1 MLKTTIHLPPK
12 SAVRA
17 ETLETGELTP
27 ADVRALLDDAVENRK
42 VILSPFEVRADDM
55 NDGSDERTI
64 DVVFSAGAEYRQWW
78 GREKLVVSRKACKL
92 ERLNKRI
99 APVLHNHDRDQ
110 TIGIVESARIDGEN
124 AVATLRFSKSTN
136 ADEIY
141 QDILDDIRRQLSCG
155 YRILKYEID
164 ETNERDPLYTI
175 TEWEPYE
182 ISVVAYAADPDCQPI
197 SNRSDI
203 LLPLSTEQRA
213 ASPSSDN
220 PEPSPTEN
228 SEEEIHDM
236 DPKEALRIA
245 REANLPELGTRAI
258 EESWTQETLEALIAH
273 EQARVAAEAERA
285 NAEPEA
291 ESTGESTAE
300 PPTNANRGDDA
311 GDEGGD
317 AGDGGGDEPETDDA
331 EKARVQRIYDLGA
344 EHDQRELALEA
355 MIDPNCTAEEFA
367 TRLLA
372 LNQEN
377 KERAEAE
384 LNLPER
390 ITMDPKDQANFR
402 ICNLIHHLATGG
414 RSKRGGKEAEICEEE
429 AKLRTRQGIETE
441 GTPIPPQIFSDR
453 SLYRNNTGLFL
464 EHRLLSATQDTGAS
478 GGHTIDDE
486 LLADGFIDIL
496 LEFHAAIQLVTKLPD
511 LMGNITFP
519 RLSSRSVA
527 YWTGE
532 VEAATETTAQFD
544 TVTLEPHHL
553 RAWSEISTTLLHQSS
568 LPIEQLVRRDL
579 ARALAK
585 EWDKAILLGSG
596 ATNQISG
603 INSIS
608 GLAESLWPA
617 DTGSTSN
624 FDYDTLLEAEEKL
637 ANEDALMGRLAW
649 IVSPRIRRYGRK
661 TAELGSGT
669 SRPIWRKGRMLD
681 YEAYVT
687 TQVPTEVGF
696 FGNWEEMMA
705 GMWGGIDVLVNPYSK
720 DKEGIVRITT
730 GQMCDV
736 ASRHDESFCKITKTV

>member
-1 MLKTTIHLPPK
+1 MKTTIHLPPK
-12 SAVRA
+12 NAVRSA
-17 ETLETGELTP
+17 ALQTGELTA
-27 ADVRALLDDAVENRK
+27 ADVRRLLDDAVENRK
-42 VILSPFEVRADDM
+42 VILSPFEIREGAMKDKDGADG
-55 NDGSDERTI
+55 NRTI
-64 DVVFSAGAEYRQWW
+64 DIIFSAGAEYRQWW
-78 GREKLVVSRKACKL
+78 GREKLVVSKDACIL
-92 ERLNKRI
+92 DRLNARI

-110 TIGIVESARIDGEN
+110 TIGIVEKAWIDGEQ
-124 AVATLRFSKSTN
+124 ALAQLRFSRSDY
-136 ADEIY
+136 ADDIY
-141 QDILDDIRRQLSCG
+141 QDILDDIRRQFSNG

-164 ETNERDPLYTI
+164 ESNARDPLYTI
-175 TEWEPYE
+175 TKWEPYE
-182 ISVVAYAADPDCQPI
+182 ISVVAYAADPECQPV
-197 SNRSDI
+197 NRSDI
-203 LLPLSTEQRA
+203 LLPLSAEQRSDKPE
-213 ASPSSDN
+213 SP
-220 PEPSPTEN
+220 PTETN
-228 SEEEIHDM
+228 EEEIPDM

-245 REANLPELGTRAI
+245 REANLPEFGTRAI
-258 EESWTQETLEALIAH
+258 EEGWTQETLEALIAH
-273 EQARVAAEAERA
+273 EQARAAAEAERA
-285 NAEPEA
+285 AAAPEA
-291 ESTGESTAE
+291 EPTPAE
-300 PPTNANRGDDA
+300 PTPADPPAASQRSDD
-311 GDEGGD
+311 GGSEEGGD
-317 AGDGGGDEPETDDA
+317 PEAADPEAAAADS
-331 EKARVQRIYDLGA
+331 ARVQRIYDLGA
-344 EHDQRELALEA
+344 EHNQRELALEA

-372 LNQEN
+372 LNERN

-384 LNLPER
+384 FNLPER
-390 ITMDPKDQANFR
+390 ITMDPKDQASFR
-402 ICNLIHHLATGG
+402 ISDLIHHLASGG
-414 RSKRGGKEAEICEEE
+414 RSKRGGKEYDMCQDE

-453 SLYRNNTGLFL
+453 SLYHNNTGLFL

-519 RLSSRSVA
+519 RLSSRSEA

-532 VEAATETTAQFD
+532 VQAATETTAQFD

-585 EWDKAILLGSG
+585 AWDAAILLGSG
-596 ATNQISG
+596 NANQISG

-608 GLAESLWPA
+608 SLANAQWPA

-624 FDYDTLLEAEEKL
+624 FNYDALLEAEELL

-661 TAELGSGT
+661 TAELGDGT
-669 SRPIWRKGRMLD
+669 SRPIWRMGRMLD

-736 ASRHDESFCKITKTV
+736 ASRHDESFCKLSKAA

>member
-1 MLKTTIHLPPK
+1 MKTTIHLPPR

-17 ETLETGELTP
+17 DTALIDDAIETRKLILTP
-27 ADVRALLDDAVENRK
+27 VTVRAESMDTESEDRTLD
-42 VILSPFEVRADDM
+42 VI
-55 NDGSDERTI
+55 
-64 DVVFSAGAEYRQWW
+64 FSAGAEYRQWW
-78 GREKLVVSRKACKL
+78 GREKLVVSKRACKMD
-92 ERLNKRI
+92 RLNANI

-110 TIGIVESARIDGEN
+110 TIGIVESARIEGEN
-124 AVATLRFSKSTN
+124 AIATLRFSKSAR

-141 QDILDDIRRQLSCG
+141 QDILDGIRRQISCG

-182 ISVVAYAADPDCQPI
+182 VSIVAFAADKDCQPV
-197 SNRSDI
+197 NRSDI
-203 LLPLSTEQRA
+203 LLPLSAEQRSA
-213 ASPSSDN
+213 K
-220 PEPSPTEN
+220 PEPPPIETN
-228 SEEEIHDM
+228 EEETPDM

-258 EESWTQETLEALIAH
+258 EEGWTQQTLEALIAH
-273 EQARVAAEAERA
+273 EQARATAEAERA
-285 NAEPEA
+285 AAAPEA
-291 ESTGESTAE
+291 EPTPAE
-300 PPTNANRGDDA
+300 PTPADPPAASQRSDD
-311 GDEGGD
+311 GGSEEGGEADDDPEAAAAD
-317 AGDGGGDEPETDDA
+317 A
-331 EKARVQRIYDLGA
+331 ARVQRIYDLGA
-344 EHDQRELALEA
+344 EHNQRELALEA

-377 KERAEAE
+377 KERVEAE
-384 LNLPER
+384 QNLPER
-390 ITMDPKDQANFR
+390 ITLDPKDQANFR
-402 ICNLIHHLATGG
+402 ICDLLFNLA
-414 RSKRGGKEAEICEEE
+414 SKGNPVRGGKELEICQEE
-429 AKLRTRQGIETE
+429 AKLRTRHGIETE

-464 EHRLLSATQDTGAS
+464 AHRLLSAAQDSGAS

-496 LEFHAAIQLVTKLPD
+496 LEFHAAIQLVTMLPD

-519 RLSSRSVA
+519 RLSSRSEA

-596 ATNQISG
+596 ASNQISG
-603 INSIS
+603 INSIAS
-608 GLAESLWPA
+608 LANAEWPA
-617 DTGSTSN
+617 DSGGNTN
-624 FDYDTLLEAEEKL
+624 FNYDALLEAEELL
-637 ANEDALMGRLAW
+637 ANADALMGRLAW

-661 TAELGSGT
+661 TAELGDGT
-669 SRPIWRKGRMLD
+669 SRPIWRMGRMLD

-736 ASRHDESFCKITKTV
+736 ASRHDESFCKLSKAA

>member
-1 MLKTTIHLPPK
+1 MKTTMHLPPK
-12 SAVRA
+12 NAVRA

-27 ADVRALLDDAVENRK
+27 ADVRALLDDAIENRK
-42 VILSPFEVRADDM
+42 VILSPFEIRADAMSEDT
-55 NDGSDERTI
+55 DDRTV
-64 DVVFSAGAEYRQWW
+64 DVVFSAGAEYKQWW

-110 TIGIVESARIDGEN
+110 TIGIVESARIDGEK
-124 AVATLRFSKSTN
+124 AIATLRFSQSTHAN
-136 ADEIY
+136 EIY

-164 ETNERDPLYTI
+164 ETNERDPLYAI

-182 ISVVAYAADPDCQPI
+182 ISVVAYAADPECQPI

-203 LLPLSTEQRA
+203 LLPLSAEQRSA
-213 ASPSSDN
+213 K
-220 PEPSPTEN
+220 PEPPPIETT
-228 SEEEIHDM
+228 EEETPEV
-236 DPKEALRIA
+236 DPKELLRIA
-245 REANLPELGTRAI
+245 REANLPQLGTRAI
-258 EESWTQETLEALIAH
+258 EEEWTKETLEAVIAH
-273 EQARVAAEAERA
+273 EQERAAAEAESA
-285 NAEPEA
+285 AAAAAPESEP
-291 ESTGESTAE
+291 TAE
-300 PPTNANRGDDA
+300 PPAASQRSDDGGDD
-311 GDEGGD
+311 GGD
-317 AGDGGGDEPETDDA
+317 AGDDDGDESEADDA

-344 EHDQRELALEA
+344 EHNQRELALEA

-464 EHRLLSATQDTGAS
+464 EYRLLQAGSDPS

-532 VEAATETTAQFD
+532 KQAATETTAQFD

-596 ATNQISG
+596 ASNQISG

-608 GLAESLWPA
+608 GLANAQWPA
-617 DTGSTSN
+617 DSGGNTN
-624 FDYDTLLEAEEKL
+624 FDYDTLLEAEETL

-661 TAELGSGT
+661 TAELGDGT
-669 SRPIWRKGRMLD
+669 SRPIWRMGRMLD

-736 ASRHDESFCKITKTV
+736 ASRHDESFCKISKTV

>member
-1 MLKTTIHLPPK
+1 MKTTIHLPPRN
-12 SAVRA
+12 AVRSGEI
-17 ETLETGELTP
+17 ETRDLTP
-27 ADVRALLDDAVENRK
+27 AEVRSLLDDAIENRK
-42 VILSPFEVRADDM
+42 VILSPFEVRADAMGEDT
-55 NDGSDERTI
+55 DDRTI

-110 TIGIVESARIDGEN
+110 TIGIVESAKIDGEN
-124 AVATLRFSKSTN
+124 ALATLRFSKSAR

-182 ISVVAYAADPDCQPI
+182 ISVVAYAADPDCQPV

-203 LLPLSTEQRA
+203 LLPLSAEQR
-213 ASPSSDN
+213 SDK
-220 PEPSPTEN
+220 PEPPPIEN
-228 SEEEIHDM
+228 DEEIPDM

-258 EESWTQETLEALIAH
+258 EKSWTQETLEALIAH
-273 EQARVAAEAERA
+273 EQARAAAEAERA
-285 NAEPEA
+285 EPE
-291 ESTGESTAE
+291 SE
-300 PPTNANRGDDA
+300 PAAADPPPASQRSDD
-311 GDEGGD
+311 GSEEGGD
-317 AGDGGGDEPETDDA
+317 DDDGADPEADDA

-344 EHDQRELALEA
+344 KHNQRELALEA
-355 MIDPNCTAEEFA
+355 MIDPRCTAEEFA

-384 LNLPER
+384 LNVPER

-464 EHRLLSATQDTGAS
+464 EHRLLQAGTDAA

-511 LMGNITFP
+511 LMGNIIFP

-596 ATNQISG
+596 ASNQISG
-603 INSIS
+603 INSIVS
-608 GLAESLWPA
+608 LANAQWPA
-617 DTGSTSN
+617 DSN
-624 FDYDTLLEAEEKL
+624 FNYDPLLEAEEIL

-736 ASRHDESFCKITKTV
+736 ASRHDESFCKLSKAA